1 MRKVRYVAQNFGAMH
16 ETIARNVGTLLTM
29 AVDCCLKLTEQIQSQ
44 QYDDPTRRQV
54 LADLQSR
61 LSAVRAYVGMIQYK
75 LPTDV
80 YNYLNGSGI
89 ME

>member
-16 ETIARNVGTLLTM
+16 ETIARNVGVLLTLT
-29 AVDCCLKLTEQIQSQ
+29 VDCCMTLSEQIQSNP
-44 QYDDPTRRQV
+44 YDDPTRRQV
-54 LADLQSR
+54 LADLQAR
-61 LSAVRAYVGMIQYK
+61 LNAVRAYVGMIQYK

-80 YNYLNGSGI
+80 YNYLNGV